1 MVFNMIICDNN
12 KFNLPTQFESSEI
25 TYCDISRTLNR
36 LERDRLVLKIQ
47 QISLHILSF
56 LGAILPIGAMLA
68 EMNVIRFI
76 KTSMRTTLAATLG
89 APILS
94 FFANKGLKK
103 VEESL
108 ASNGRKINV
117 LKRLYPQRTQTL
129 LEKKWSNPFTRNS
142 PLFVNQEVVEHHLD
156 ACQYQEAT
164 NRFDKIGELLVGREV
179 IMRPKPSAESYLMK
193 LNSYQEQKKLQFEAL
208 RSSVC
213 FFAPYLSRA
222 LSTEL
227 PYGEVCVKK
236 IPTDYDPEEL
246 TDGIHLYTPSET
258 PDSTSKQTLLVYKKG
273 ASTVHLNLKDYRN
286 ILISAKVQEKTF
298 NGFIADLER
307 FLTQHANA

>member
-12 KFNLPTQFESSEI
+12 KFNLPTKFEGSEI
-25 TYCDISRTLNR
+25 TYCDISSTLNR
-36 LERDRLVLKIQ
+36 LERDHLVLKFQ

-94 FFANKGLKK
+94 FLANKGLKK

-108 ASNGRKINV
+108 ALNGRKINV

-129 LEKKWSNPFTRNS
+129 LEKKWSNPFTHNP
-142 PLFVNQEVVEHHLD
+142 PLFVNKEVVDYHLD
-156 ACQYQEAT
+156 AYQYQAAT
-164 NRFDKIGELLVGREV
+164 NLFDKIGELMVGCEV

-193 LNSYQEQKKLQFEAL
+193 LNTYQEQKKLQFEAL

-213 FFAPYLSRA
+213 FFVPYLAKA
-222 LSTEL
+222 LSTEF
-227 PYGEVCVKK
+227 PDGEVCVKK

-258 PDSTSKQTLLVYKKG
+258 PDSTSKQPLLVYKKG
-273 ASTVHLNLKDYRN
+273 ASTVHLNLKDYRK
-286 ILISAKVQEKTF
+286 IFISAQDQAKNFDE
-298 NGFIADLER
+298 FIADLKL